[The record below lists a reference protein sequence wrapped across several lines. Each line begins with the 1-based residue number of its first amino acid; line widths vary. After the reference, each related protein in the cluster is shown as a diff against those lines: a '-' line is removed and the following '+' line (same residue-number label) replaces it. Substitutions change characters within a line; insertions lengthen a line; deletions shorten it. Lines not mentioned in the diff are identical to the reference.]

1 MKKIQPDVFLLSKK
15 DIKLP
20 VRTNLDAHK
29 GCYGHTTV
37 FAGEKSG
44 AAILAATA
52 ALNFGSGLTTVYA
65 CESSNLANFQI
76 SPELM
81 ISREIPAKTNC
92 VVIGSGISK
101 LSDSDF
107 QKFSLWFNS
116 AKAPAVVFD
125 AGMFSMR
132 EFPRLLNELNQ
143 NPDAR
148 IVLTPHLLEFSRF
161 LENVRKS
168 DITKTSGAVCKTSSN
183 APEGKLYVTENIINA
198 SNALEPYTLETLV
211 NSEEARIQTGRFIN
225 QLFPRTAVIIK
236 SSGTFIATQNK
247 TFICRSKNP
256 ALAKGGTG
264 DVLTGLTAALLAQNY
279 SLSDAC
285 ITAVLTHSLAA
296 RKFPHANY
304 ALTPLKLIDL
314 VGRL

>member
-65 CESSNLANFQI
+65 CESSNFANFQI

-81 ISREIPAKTNC
+81 ISREIPAKTTC

-143 NPDAR
+143 NPDVR
-148 IVLTPHLLEFSRF
+148 IVLTPHLLEFCRF
-161 LENVRKS
+161 LENVKKAGLNLPE
-168 DITKTSGAVCKTSSN
+168 ITGVP
-183 APEGKLYVTENIINA
+183 APEGTFDARKGTLNA
-198 SNALEPYTLETLV
+198 SAAPSPESYTLETLV
-211 NSEEARIQTGRFIN
+211 NSEKTRIQAGRFIN
-225 QLFPRTAVIIK
+225 RLFPRTSVIIK
-236 SSGTFIATQNK
+236 SAETFIASQNK

-279 SLSDAC
+279 TTPDAC
-285 ITAVLTHSLAA
+285 ITAVLAHSHAA
-296 RKFPHANY
+296 KAFPGANY
-304 ALTPLKLIDL
+304 ALTPMKLIEM
-314 VGRL
+314 VERL